1 MKFNKIF
8 VLFIS
13 VLLIALVG
21 CEDRSDLTAPEAP
34 NTGTANFSTFVSIG
48 NSLTAGFADNSLYE
62 SAQVYSFGNQIAG
75 AVGTGYAQ
83 PLVSDPGLPGRLE
96 VERFIIQD
104 GSIASVVLTQNT
116 GLGAALNATYAA
128 PYNNLGVPGAILYD
142 LVDETPFTQKAVDR
156 GNPYF
161 QLVLRDAQFGASI
174 VKQAINLSPTFIT
187 MWIGNNDVLGY
198 ATSGGTRGTDATGT
212 MPTDPAVFSA
222 LYNQVAAAL
231 DATGANVV
239 VANIPDINAIPFFN
253 TVGPLVGV
261 TIKPLID
268 AGQIQGVYYQL
279 HGEAVASGLADFN
292 TLVTGAVKFTLV
304 GSEYASLLGQ
314 PTGKYYVDYGYP
326 ALPAGIDTTKPF
338 GLHPQ
343 NPWPD
348 AFTLDASEQSTIA
361 SRVSSFNTTIQSVAS
376 DYSFGLVD
384 VNSIFGQIKA
394 SEATGGT
401 TIDGI
406 AFTTQFLSGG
416 LFGLDGVH
424 PTAQGQAIIANEFIK
439 VINAKFSASI
449 PAINV
454 SSIPGAINLAKAA
467 EKHPEL
473 LPVFKNLKLEDFTF

>member
-34 NTGTANFSTFVSIG
+34 NTGTADFSSFVSIG

-62 SAQVYSFGNQIAG
+62 SAQVYSFGNQIAE
-75 AVGTGYAQ
+75 AVGAQYVQ

-96 VERFIIQD
+96 VDRFIIQD

-116 GLGAALNATYAA
+116 GLGAALNSSHAA
-128 PYNNLGVPGAILYD
+128 PFNNLGVPGAILYD
-142 LVDETPFTQKAVDR
+142 LVDETSFAQKAVDR

-174 VKQAINLSPTFIT
+174 VKQAANLSPTFIT

-198 ATSGGTRGTDATGT
+198 ATSGGTSGTDATGKL
-212 MPTDPAVFSA
+212 PTDLTVFSA
-222 LYNQVAAAL
+222 LYNQVGAAL
-231 DATGANVV
+231 AATGAKVV

-268 AGQIQGVYYQL
+268 AGQIAGVYYQK
-279 HGEAVASGLADFN
+279 HGETVASGLADFN
-292 TLVTGAVKFTLV
+292 TLVSGAIKFTLV
-304 GSEYASLLGQ
+304 GTEYASLIGQ
-314 PTGKYYVDYGYP
+314 PGGKFYVDYGYP
-326 ALPAGIDTTKPF
+326 ALPAGIDTTQPF

-348 AFTLDASEQSTIA
+348 AFTLDADEQSTIA
-361 SRVSSFNTTIQSVAS
+361 THVAGFNSTISSVATNNN
-376 DYSFGLVD
+376 FGLVD

-406 AFTTQFLSGG
+406 IFTTQFLSGG

-424 PTAQGQAIIANEFIK
+424 PTAQGQAVVANEFIK
-439 VINAKFSASI
+439 VINSKWSASI
-449 PAINV
+449 PHINV
-454 SSIPGAINLAKAA
+454 SEIPGTIFLAKTI
-467 EKHPEL
+467 EKHPHLIPIFE
-473 LPVFKNLKLEDFTF
+473 NLKLEDFTF